1 MMYDDEMS
9 DGKMRVVV
17 PPLTMHYQPVVD
29 LQTGAVAG
37 AEALMRFVAPD
48 GSLVSPAQNGLIDR
62 IENDPIAVVEM
73 MERLFDCLVKD
84 ASPLFDRVPGFY
96 MSVNVP
102 PSVLGT
108 GHIARIMAASGMDRH
123 RTRLVAEIT
132 ERQAL
137 TDVGRDALARSRAAG
152 IRVAVDDFG
161 TGQSGLAQLMGLEFD
176 ILKIDRSQVQPL
188 LKSVTA
194 ERLLRGV
201 VALAG
206 PLRVRLTAEGVETKE
221 QAFFLRAAGVDYG
234 QGWYWS
240 KATPIDEFERAMS
253 TGYANTLRF
262 DAR

>member
-1 MMYDDEMS
+1 
-9 DGKMRVVV
+9 MRHPSGSVSV

-29 LQTGAVAG
+29 LHTGAVAG
-37 AEALMRFVAPD
+37 AEALMRFVRAD
-48 GSLVSPAQNGLIDR
+48 GSLASPAEGGLIDR
-62 IENDPIAVVEM
+62 IETDPVAVVTL
-73 MERLFDCLVKD
+73 MERLFDCLARD
-84 ASPLFDRVPGFY
+84 AAPLFDRVPGFY
-96 MSVNVP
+96 VSVNVP

-108 GHIARIMAASGMDRH
+108 GEISRLMTASGMEPY

-137 TDVGRDALARSRAAG
+137 TDLGRDALARARASG

-188 LKSVTA
+188 LKSVMA

-206 PLRVRLTAEGVETKE
+206 PLRVRLTAEGVETRE

-240 KATPIDEFERAMS
+240 KAAPIDAFEEIVR
-253 TGYANTLRF
+253 TGYAQSLRF
-262 DAR
+262 

>member
-1 MMYDDEMS
+1 MLYAETMS
-9 DGKMRVVV
+9 EAASGMAV
-17 PPLTMHYQPVVD
+17 PPFIVHYQPVVD
-29 LQTGAVAG
+29 LHTGAVVG
-37 AEALMRFVAPD
+37 AEALLRFVAPD
-48 GSLVSPAQNGLIDR
+48 GSLLSPAQDGLIDR
-62 IENDPIAVVEM
+62 IENDPIAVVEL
-73 MERLFDCLVKD
+73 MERLFDSLMKD

-96 MSVNVP
+96 LSVNVP

-123 RTRLVAEIT
+123 RTRLVAEVT

-137 TDVGRDALARSRAAG
+137 TDVGREALARSRAAG

-176 ILKIDRSQVQPL
+176 ILKIDRSQVRPL

-194 ERLLRGV
+194 ERLLRGI

-240 KATPIDEFERAMS
+240 KATPIDDFERAMHL
-253 TGYANTLRF
+253 GYANTLRF
-262 DAR
+262 D